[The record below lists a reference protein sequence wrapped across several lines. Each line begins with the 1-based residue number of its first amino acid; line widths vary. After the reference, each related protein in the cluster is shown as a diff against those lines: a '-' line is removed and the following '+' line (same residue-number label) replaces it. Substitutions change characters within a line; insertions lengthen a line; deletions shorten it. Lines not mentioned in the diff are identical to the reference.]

1 MSVPSKISLHQRLVI
16 LFTAAVMTF
25 LFIKVIFF

>member
-1 MSVPSKISLHQRLVI
+1 MAVPTKTSLHQRLVI
-16 LFTAAVMTF
+16 LFTAVVMTF